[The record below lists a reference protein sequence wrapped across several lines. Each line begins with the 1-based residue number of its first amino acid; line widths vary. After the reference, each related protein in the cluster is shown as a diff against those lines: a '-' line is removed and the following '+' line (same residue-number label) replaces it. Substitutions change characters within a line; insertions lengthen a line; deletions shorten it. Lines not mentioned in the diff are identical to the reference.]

1 MIPILLSIL
10 AGVVVVVIMLC
21 LASALSRCPHC
32 RGYHAS
38 EAEQASC
45 EESEGGK

>member
-1 MIPILLSIL
+1 MIALLLSIAVAFVL
-10 AGVVVVVIMLC
+10 VVAMLC

-38 EAEQASC
+38 EAEQAAC